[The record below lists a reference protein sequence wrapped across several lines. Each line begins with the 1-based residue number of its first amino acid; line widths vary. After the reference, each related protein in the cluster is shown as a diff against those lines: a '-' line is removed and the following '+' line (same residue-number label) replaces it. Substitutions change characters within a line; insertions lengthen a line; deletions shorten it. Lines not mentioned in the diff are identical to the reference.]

1 MEDITNG
8 WNKLSLSD
16 KEGGEF
22 KFQAQHK
29 SQEFSIVAK
38 FFTPRALNVE
48 AVARTFNRI
57 WRSKNGFQ
65 IQNLGDHRLLFIFE
79 NKSDIERVL
88 RNEPWSFDKHV
99 IVLQYFNK
107 TLPLRDVVF
116 KETVFWVQVHDI
128 PIAYMNQAME
138 EDLCASIEEVIRVP
152 RGSTLGRQGFMRER
166 VRVDVTK
173 PFYRRRVVTLENGE
187 QSWVTFK
194 YERLPIICYWC
205 GCLDHADKDY
215 EAWIQSDGTL
225 KLKDK
230 RYDSSIR
237 ALPFYPSNKNI
248 VCVPGYFETHK

>member
-1 MEDITNG
+1 MSALSDCSNRFFPMEDITNG

-16 KEGGEF
+16 REGGEF

-29 SQEFSIVAK
+29 SQEFLIVAK

-48 AVARTFNRI
+48 AVACTFNPI

-79 NKSDIERVL
+79 NKSDVERVL

-107 TLPLRDVVF
+107 TLPLCDVVF
-116 KETVFWVQVHDI
+116 KGTVFWVQVHDI
-128 PIAYMNQAME
+128 PITYMNQATAKE
-138 EDLCASIEEVIRVP
+138 LCASIGEVMRMPV
-152 RGSTLGRQGFMRER
+152 GSTLGGQGFMRVR
-166 VRVDVTK
+166 VRVDVTQ
-173 PFYRRRVVTLENGE
+173 PLCCGRVVTLENGE
-187 QSWVTFK
+187 QLWVTFK
-194 YERLPIICYWC
+194 YERLPILCYWC

-215 EAWIQSDGTL
+215 EAWIQSNGTL

-230 RYDSSIR
+230 R
-237 ALPFYPSNKNI
+237 
-248 VCVPGYFETHK
+248 